1 MGVYEKCSC
10 KMVMYFGILLA
21 IASLA
26 ISVCGP
32 VPVLDNSDVNGSK
45 EEGFMEIAENAADV
59 MEYNYEEIEDVFDE
73 EFDYFYD
80 YDTLMKMQ
88 NIFTELTKQ
97 KLDDQEEKDNEVEA
111 DNKKSSNSDNSS
123 KTKENL
129 NDHQMFLI
137 IFIPNEETFNDLD
150 PSGEA
155 LADINEVG
163 DDHHETDLL
172 PALIIAGSCFILI
185 VTILKCFVFKSS

>member
-1 MGVYEKCSC
+1 MLHTEPPYSNYGTKIFGCRPAELRLDT
-10 KMVMYFGILLA
+10 YF
-21 IASLA
+21 
-26 ISVCGP
+26 
-32 VPVLDNSDVNGSK
+32 
-45 EEGFMEIAENAADV
+45 
-59 MEYNYEEIEDVFDE
+59 
-73 EFDYFYD
+73 
-80 YDTLMKMQ
+80 Q
-88 NIFTELTKQ
+88 LTANV
-97 KLDDQEEKDNEVEA
+97 QEEKDNEVEA
-111 DNKKSSNSDNSS
+111 DNKESSNSDNSS

-163 DDHHETDLL
+163 DDQHETDLL